1 MPYHTDAKT
10 KKRMDGVKANS
21 VEKKIANKRKPK
33 AVKMF
38 ENMPP
43 NSHKMPDGTIMSGK
57 SHSKDS
63 KMLGKLAP
71 AKGKAKGRGAKGK
84 APTKGSAEMKAKMA
98 RLRAMRKKK

>member
-71 AKGKAKGRGAKGK
+71 AKGKAKGGGK
-84 APTKGSAEMKAKMA
+84 AGKGSAEMKAKMA

>member
-71 AKGKAKGRGAKGK
+71 KGRGAKGK

>member
-43 NSHKMPDGTIMSGK
+43 NSHKMPDGSIMSGK

-71 AKGKAKGRGAKGK
+71 AKKAKGK
-84 APTKGSAEMKAKMA
+84 APAKGSAEMKAKMA